1 MWNLQV
7 RKSIKQ
13 TLHIW
18 ALGTTVRVFWI
29 CTLSIDSF
37 ARLLANRRG
46 KEEFANTCYCNFGE
60 KHNGFRIEDEE
71 SKDDHFSQVTK
82 NKTRSNHEIDPSES
96 LDCTS
101 VKTSE
106 TSSVDSHDDID
117 YDIEEALDF
126 LARENSL
133 PDTNNNKCH
142 ETESIIRSFTEEHT
156 RLKTANDPGSKNK
169 IKSRL
174 EDFNF
179 ITMIGNGSFGS
190 VYLAEHARDGRVF
203 AVKVVEK
210 ARVLER
216 GTAHNLLAERRS
228 LEVCAG
234 AAFITQLHSS
244 FQVAAECSVR
254 CRW

>member
-1 MWNLQV
+1 M
-7 RKSIKQ
+7 
-13 TLHIW
+13 
-18 ALGTTVRVFWI
+18 
-29 CTLSIDSF
+29 
-37 ARLLANRRG
+37 LANKRG
-46 KEEFANTCYCNFGE
+46 KEQFADNCYCNFGG
-60 KHNGFRIEDEE
+60 KHGGFRE
-71 SKDDHFSQVTK
+71 SKDDQYSQVT
-82 NKTRSNHEIDPSES
+82 NTTRSDHGIYSSETS
-96 LDCTS
+96 DCTS
-101 VKTSE
+101 VKTSD
-106 TSSVDSHDDID
+106 TLSVDSYDDID
-117 YDIEEALDF
+117 YDVEEALDF
-126 LARENSL
+126 LTRESSIL
-133 PDTNNNKCH
+133 DTNNNKCH
-142 ETESIIRSFTEEHT
+142 ETKSISKTEENT
-156 RLKTANDPGSKNK
+156 RLKIINDPGFKK
-169 IKSRL
+169 EIKSRL

>member
-1 MWNLQV
+1 MFLI
-7 RKSIKQ
+7 S
-13 TLHIW
+13 
-18 ALGTTVRVFWI
+18 
-29 CTLSIDSF
+29 TLSLDSCV
-37 ARLLANRRG
+37 RLLANKRG
-46 KEEFANTCYCNFGE
+46 KEQFVDNCYCYFGG
-60 KHNGFRIEDEE
+60 KHDGFRVEDDSTE
-71 SKDDHFSQVTK
+71 SKDDQYSQVT
-82 NKTRSNHEIDPSES
+82 NTTRSDHGIYSSETS
-96 LDCTS
+96 DCTS
-101 VKTSE
+101 VKTSD
-106 TSSVDSHDDID
+106 TLSVDSYDDID
-117 YDIEEALDF
+117 YDVEDALDF
-126 LARENSL
+126 LTRESSIL
-133 PDTNNNKCH
+133 DTNNNKCH
-142 ETESIIRSFTEEHT
+142 ETKSISKTEENT
-156 RLKTANDPGSKNK
+156 RLKIIYDPGFKK
-169 IKSRL
+169 EIKSRL

>member
-1 MWNLQV
+1 M
-7 RKSIKQ
+7 
-13 TLHIW
+13 
-18 ALGTTVRVFWI
+18 GTTVRVFWI
-29 CTLSIDSF
+29 CTLTIDSF

-71 SKDDHFSQVTK
+71 SKDDHFSQFTK

-106 TSSVDSHDDID
+106 TASVDSYDDID
-117 YDIEEALDF
+117 YDVEEALDF
-126 LARENSL
+126 LTRESSIL
-133 PDTNNNKCH
+133 DTNNNKCH
-142 ETESIIRSFTEEHT
+142 ETKSISKTEENT
-156 RLKTANDPGSKNK
+156 RLKIIYDPGFKK
-169 IKSRL
+169 EIKSRL

>member
-1 MWNLQV
+1 MFLI
-7 RKSIKQ
+7 S
-13 TLHIW
+13 
-18 ALGTTVRVFWI
+18 
-29 CTLSIDSF
+29 TLSLDSCV
-37 ARLLANRRG
+37 RLLANKRG
-46 KEEFANTCYCNFGE
+46 KEQFADNCYCNFGG
-60 KHNGFRIEDEE
+60 KHGGFRE
-71 SKDDHFSQVTK
+71 SKDDQYSQVT
-82 NKTRSNHEIDPSES
+82 NTTRSDHGIYSSETS
-96 LDCTS
+96 DCTS
-101 VKTSE
+101 VKTSD
-106 TSSVDSHDDID
+106 TLSVDSYDDID
-117 YDIEEALDF
+117 YDVEEALDF
-126 LARENSL
+126 LTRESSIL
-133 PDTNNNKCH
+133 DTNNNKCH
-142 ETESIIRSFTEEHT
+142 ETKSISKSCTEENT
-156 RLKTANDPGSKNK
+156 RLKIINDPGFKK
-169 IKSRL
+169 EIKSRL

-254 CRW
+254 CRWW